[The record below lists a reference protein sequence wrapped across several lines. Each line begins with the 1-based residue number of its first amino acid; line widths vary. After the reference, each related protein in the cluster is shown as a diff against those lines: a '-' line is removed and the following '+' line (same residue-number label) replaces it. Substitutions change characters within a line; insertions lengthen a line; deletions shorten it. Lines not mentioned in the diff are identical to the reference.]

1 MQINSKTLNVGIIGK
16 GNFSDELLRSF
27 LDKKMFGLCCGLQ
40 SHKYENLLPLRNYDE
55 LDKAVDA
62 VLILDPDF
70 CLFENLVEVVKSC
83 KHAYITNTSHMT
95 RHQLKKL
102 SSYAAEA
109 GVHIQVSNGL
119 RFQNILGEI
128 KDHEVKPRIVEC
140 NHYLRRPDNK
150 SKIQLIQDILLPD
163 IDIVLSLTKS
173 RVKHVSATGVGVL
186 FEDPDVVNARVEFY
200 NGCVATISA
209 SKIADKEV
217 HKIRFFE
224 NNNYYTLN
232 FQNQSLR
239 VLKGSEWSEE
249 MEDQN
254 VEDQMDDQTNFHK
267 SVNQEEILEKEI
279 ESFYYCIVLGTE
291 PVLSLSEYVEARDV
305 AERILDQLERNFGR
319 K

>member
-1 MQINSKTLNVGIIGK
+1 
-16 GNFSDELLRSF
+16 
-27 LDKKMFGLCCGLQ
+27 
-40 SHKYENLLPLRNYDE
+40 
-55 LDKAVDA
+55 
-62 VLILDPDF
+62 
-70 CLFENLVEVVKSC
+70 
-83 KHAYITNTSHMT
+83 
-95 RHQLKKL
+95 
-102 SSYAAEA
+102 
-109 GVHIQVSNGL
+109 
-119 RFQNILGEI
+119 
-128 KDHEVKPRIVEC
+128 
-140 NHYLRRPDNK
+140 
-150 SKIQLIQDILLPD
+150 
-163 IDIVLSLTKS
+163 
-173 RVKHVSATGVGVL
+173 
-186 FEDPDVVNARVEFY
+186 VEFY

-239 VLKGSEWSEE
+239 MLKGSEWSEE

-305 AERILDQLERNFGR
+305 AERILDQLGRNFRR